1 MPKKDSTTEAI
12 PETVKQD
19 LLSVADPQ
27 EKDYRANILA
37 AIERNTKNN
46 GPHKAQPHDSRARQ
60 FMPFA
65 ALKGYAD
72 MVQQEESKR

>member
-46 GPHKAQPHDSRARQ
+46 LGKI
-60 FMPFA
+60 
-65 ALKGYAD
+65 K
-72 MVQQEESKR
+72 

>member
-12 PETVKQD
+12 PKTAKQD

-27 EKDYRANILA
+27 EKEYRATILA
-37 AIERNTKNN
+37 AIERNINN
-46 GPHKAQPHDSRARQ
+46 KGSHKAQPHDSRARQ

-72 MVQQEESKR
+72 MVRQEESKR

>member
-1 MPKKDSTTEAI
+1 MPKKDALTEAI
-12 PETVKQD
+12 PEAVKQD
-19 LLSVADPQ
+19 LLSVTDPQ
-27 EKDYRANILA
+27 EKSYRANILA
-37 AIERNTKNN
+37 AIERNINNN

-72 MVQQEESKR
+72 MVRQEEDKY